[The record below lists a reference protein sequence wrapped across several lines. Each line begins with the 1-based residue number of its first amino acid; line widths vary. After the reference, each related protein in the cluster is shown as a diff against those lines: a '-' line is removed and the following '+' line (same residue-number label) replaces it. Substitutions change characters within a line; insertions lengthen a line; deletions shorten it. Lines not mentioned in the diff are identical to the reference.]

1 MKFSLDFWTITL
13 LIAAIAIILLVT
25 SEMLSSYH
33 GKVNILINKKRLRN
47 TAIAAAIAF
56 LITAAMRIISLIIV

>member
-1 MKFSLDFWTITL
+1 MKFPLDFWTITL

-47 TAIAAAIAF
+47 AAIAAAIAF
-56 LITAAMRIISLIIV
+56 LTTAAMRVISLILV